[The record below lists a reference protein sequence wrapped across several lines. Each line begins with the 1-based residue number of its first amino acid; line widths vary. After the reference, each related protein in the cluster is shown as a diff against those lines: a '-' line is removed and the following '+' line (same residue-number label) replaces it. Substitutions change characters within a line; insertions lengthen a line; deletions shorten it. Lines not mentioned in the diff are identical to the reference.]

1 MTQKETINRN
11 IGLTFDFV
19 NYLMENKEEAEKL
32 PERFELEFLEKDFPQ
47 LELMHEKQ
55 SVTPQLNKKQVR
67 VKNSFD
73 VIM

>member
-32 PERFELEFLEKDFPQ
+32 PESFELEFLEKDFPQ